1 MTSESLKK
9 IPLQAYPGCVENDYI
24 QIKGILEIRHDCVLP
39 LYVFIEAKLQ
49 IKKLIF
55 ANKR

>member
-24 QIKGILEIRHDCVLP
+24 QIEGILEIRHDCVLP
-39 LYVFIEAKLQ
+39 L
-49 IKKLIF
+49 
-55 ANKR
+55 